1 VTHPYAAPPGA
12 GTPSGPD
19 GRIVVNELTKVF
31 GGRVR
36 AVDRLS
42 FTVEPGSVT
51 GFLGPNGA
59 GKTTTLRMIL
69 GLIHPTGGNST
80 IGGVPYRHLRNPM
93 TVVGAALEAS
103 SFHPARSGRNH
114 LRILCAAAQL
124 PDRRADEVLDL
135 VGLHDAAKRKVRGY
149 SMGMRQRLG
158 LAATLLGNPSI
169 LILDEPSNGLDPEGI
184 RWLRGFFRHLA
195 GEGRTVLVSSH
206 LLNEVQ
212 EFADRVV
219 ILNRGQLVRQGSI
232 AELTAG
238 TDTVVVRSPQPGPLV
253 EALRGAG
260 RQPDQPDGNT
270 VRVRGIEMA
279 EVGHLA
285 FTSGVELHE
294 LRTERFDLEELF
306 FTLTEGAYS
315 GQAMPGQQAP
325 QFGPPQ
331 QFGPPP
337 GQPPQPGPP
346 QQFGPPQPGGAPWS
360 G

>member
-1 VTHPYAAPPGA
+1 
-12 GTPSGPD
+12 
-19 GRIVVNELTKVF
+19 
-31 GGRVR
+31 
-36 AVDRLS
+36 
-42 FTVEPGSVT
+42 
-51 GFLGPNGA
+51 
-59 GKTTTLRMIL
+59 MIL

-93 TVVGAALEAS
+93 TVVGAALEAA
-103 SFHPARSGRNH
+103 SFHPARTGRNH
-114 LRILCAAAQL
+114 LRILCAAAHL

-184 RWLRGFFRHLA
+184 RWLRGFFRHMA

-253 EALRGAG
+253 EALRGSG
-260 RQPDQPDGNT
+260 RQPDQPDATT

-306 FTLTEGAYS
+306 FTLTGGAYA
-315 GQAMPGQQAP
+315 GQSMQQQPP
-325 QFGPPQ
+325 QFGAPQ

-337 GQPPQPGPP
+337 QAGPP
-346 QQFGPPQPGGAPWS
+346 QQFGPPQPGGVPWS

>member
-1 VTHPYAAPPGA
+1 VTPPN
-12 GTPSGPD
+12 GPD

-69 GLIHPTGGNST
+69 GLIHPTAGSST
-80 IGGVPYRHLRNPM
+80 IGGVPYRQLHNPM
-93 TVVGAALEAS
+93 TVVGASLEAA
-103 SFHPARSGRNH
+103 SFHPARTGRNH
-114 LRILCAAAQL
+114 LRILCAATKL

-135 VGLHDAAKRKVRGY
+135 VGLRDAGRRKVRAY

-158 LAATLLGNPSI
+158 LAATLLGNPRF
-169 LILDEPSNGLDPEGI
+169 LLLDEPANGLDPEGI

-206 LLNEVQ
+206 LLNEVE

-238 TDTVVVRSPQPGPLV
+238 TDTIVVHAPQPGPLLA
-253 EALRGAG
+253 ALRGEG
-260 RQPDQPDGNT
+260 REPEQLGPT
-270 VRVRGIEMA
+270 ILRVRGITA
-279 EVGHLA
+279 AQVGHLA
-285 FTSGVELHE
+285 FTAGVELHE
-294 LRTERFDLEELF
+294 LRAEKFDLEELF
-306 FTLTEGAYS
+306 FTLTQGEYA
-315 GQAMPGQQAP
+315 AP
-325 QFGPPQ
+325 QA
-331 QFGPPP
+331 
-337 GQPPQPGPP
+337 
-346 QQFGPPQPGGAPWS
+346 GAPWAH
-360 G
+360 

>member
-1 VTHPYAAPPGA
+1 LDGGVTDAYGRGAPA
-12 GTPSGPD
+12 SPD
-19 GRIVVNELTKVF
+19 GRIVVNGLTKVF

-42 FTVEPGSVT
+42 FTVEPASVT

-69 GLIHPTGGNST
+69 GLIHPTAGNST
-80 IGGVPYRHLRNPM
+80 IGGVPYRELHNPM

-103 SFHPARSGRNH
+103 SFHPARTGRNH
-114 LRILCAAAQL
+114 LRILCAAAHL

-135 VGLHDAAKRKVRGY
+135 VGLRDAARRKVRGY

-158 LAATLLGNPSI
+158 LAATMLGNPSI
-169 LILDEPSNGLDPEGI
+169 LVLDEPSNGLDPEGI

-195 GEGRTVLVSSH
+195 GEGRTILVSSH

-219 ILNRGQLVRQGSI
+219 ILDRGQLVRQGSI

-238 TDTVVVRSPQPGPLV
+238 TDTVVVRSPRPDALV
-253 EALRGAG
+253 EALRRAG
-260 RQPDQPDGNT
+260 YQAEQPDGTT
-270 VRVRGIEMA
+270 VRVRGVDMA

-285 FTSGVELHE
+285 FTAGVELHE

-306 FTLTEGAYS
+306 FSLTQGTHA
-315 GQAMPGQQAP
+315 GQPM
-325 QFGPPQ
+325 PQ
-331 QFGPPP
+331 QP
-337 GQPPQPGPP
+337 GSPAQ
-346 QQFGPPQPGGAPWS
+346 GGAPWA